1 MRPSPQAVHAGKT
14 PVVFVV
20 RLQQK
25 RGEVM
30 GLKARVTEPS
40 RRLFAMHRSPRTP
53 WGGVAPPAPQSLT
66 NRKLAMKAQLIAL
79 AAVAAC
85 GAAAAQSSVT
95 VYGIADVF
103 VGSVKNETNLD
114 TTPTK
119 ASNGVVNSG
128 GLSSSRLGF
137 KGTEDLGG
145 GLKAKFQI
153 ETSVKFDAPEAS
165 KLGDREAWVG
175 LAGNFGEVQLGSP
188 NNAYDDVHDMSKSGF
203 KSIFSAMDNVF
214 VTNKAG
220 TEAENGLKY
229 ITPNFGGFEAALS
242 YSFGENKTA
251 TTKADST
258 LALGVKYKTGPFAVA
273 LGHFQHKDAVAA
285 AGASIFKVGPA
296 GNNQKS
302 TATNLNA
309 TYDFG
314 VAKLKG
320 TIANGK
326 VTTDAQPDVK
336 INEYEIG
343 LDVPVT
349 TALSVSVGYGQSKQ
363 KIAGVLDAK
372 TSGYGVTA
380 LYTLS
385 KRTAVYAGLATA
397 SEKDGAGVKTDK
409 ATKYGVGIRHNF

>member
-1 MRPSPQAVHAGKT
+1 MMQSAI
-14 PVVFVV
+14 
-20 RLQQK
+20 
-25 RGEVM
+25 
-30 GLKARVTEPS
+30 RVTEPS
-40 RRLFAMHRSPRTP
+40 RGLFAITRSPRTP
-53 WGGVAPPAPQSLT
+53 WGGVAPQVPQSLT
-66 NRKLAMKAQLIAL
+66 NRKLAMKAKLIAL

-103 VGSVKNETNLD
+103 VGNVKNETGLN
-114 TTPTK
+114 TATPTK
-119 ASNGVVNSG
+119 TSNGVVNSG

-188 NNAYDDVHDMSKSGF
+188 NNAYDDVHDMSESGF

-220 TEAENGLKY
+220 TEAENGIKY
-229 ITPNFGGFEAALS
+229 ITPNFGGFEASAS

-258 LALGVKYKTGPFAVA
+258 LAFGLKYKSGPVAVA

-302 TATNLNA
+302 SVTNLNA

-326 VTTDAQPDVK
+326 VTTDAQSDVK
-336 INEYEIG
+336 LNEYEIG

-349 TALSVSVGYGQSKQ
+349 KEFAVSVGYGQSKQ
-363 KIAGVLDAK
+363 KTAGVLSK
-372 TSGYGVTA
+372 KNTGYGVTA

-385 KRTAVYAGLATA
+385 KRSTVYVGLA
-397 SEKDGAGVKTDK
+397 SDSSKNGAGVKTAKD
-409 ATKYGVGIRHNF
+409 TTYGVGIRHNF

>member
-1 MRPSPQAVHAGKT
+1 MPQV
-14 PVVFVV
+14 
-20 RLQQK
+20 LQT
-25 RGEVM
+25 
-30 GLKARVTEPS
+30 LS
-40 RRLFAMHRSPRTP
+40 
-53 WGGVAPPAPQSLT
+53 
-66 NRKLAMKAQLIAL
+66 NRKLVQMKAKLIAL
-79 AAVAAC
+79 AAMAVS
-85 GAAAAQSSVT
+85 GAAMAQSSVT

-103 VGSVKNETNLD
+103 VGSVKNETGLN
-114 TTPTK
+114 TTPVKT
-119 ASNGVVNSG
+119 SNSVVNSG

-145 GLKAKFQI
+145 GLQAKFQI

-188 NNAYDDVHDMSKSGF
+188 NNAYDDVHDMSESGF

-220 TEAENGLKY
+220 TEAENGIKY
-229 ITPNFGGFEAALS
+229 ITPNFGGFEAAVS
-242 YSFGENKTA
+242 YSFGENKTP
-251 TTKADST
+251 TTKADSI
-258 LALGVKYKTGPFAVA
+258 LALSVKYKTGPFAVA

-285 AGASIFKVGPA
+285 ANASIFKVGPA

-320 TIANGK
+320 TVANGK
-326 VTTDAQPDVK
+326 VTTDALPDLK

-343 LDVPVT
+343 VDVPVT
-349 TALSVSVGYGQSKQ
+349 SALAVSVGYGQSKQ
-363 KIAGVLDAK
+363 KTAGVL
-372 TSGYGVTA
+372 TSKNTGYGVTA

-385 KRTAVYAGLATA
+385 KRTNVYVGLANDST
-397 SEKDGAGVKTDK
+397 KNGAGVKTAKD
-409 ATKYGVGIRHNF
+409 TQYGVGIRHTF